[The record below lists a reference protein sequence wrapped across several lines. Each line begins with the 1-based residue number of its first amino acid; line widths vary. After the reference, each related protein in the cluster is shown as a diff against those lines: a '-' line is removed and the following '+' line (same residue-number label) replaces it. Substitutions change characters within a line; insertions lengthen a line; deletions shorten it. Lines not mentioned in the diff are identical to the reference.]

1 MSVFLTVLLSLRST
15 VTRQLSWISP
25 WLGRGL
31 PVRIIWKVSDRAA
44 RIRAPL
50 QQAEQTYSTHGV
62 VNLKLEELGNRIS
75 YEYRLIS
82 RMLWLARQI
91 HARPFYKYFQ
101 REQLSTATELARI
114 STSLTG
120 IFTISVCHICSTE
133 CNTRSLLRLP
143 RVIPIDRVATTNKV
157 RRSSTD

>member
-62 VNLKLEELGNRIS
+62 INLKLEELGNRIS

-101 REQLSTATELARI
+101 REQLSGEQLQQSWREYQHPWLVFLRYPFA
-114 STSLTG
+114 
-120 IFTISVCHICSTE
+120 ISVRQ
-133 CNTRSLLRLP
+133 N
-143 RVIPIDRVATTNKV
+143 VIHV
-157 RRSSTD
+157 RCYDCLA